1 MANYLIII
9 LFFVLQSQAGR
20 IKREPDTY
28 DFDVCPE
35 SHPYAFSRGHKCCS
49 QQNLDEPEFWIS
61 DACQADSIACPAP
74 SCEDLKEECFGNLKV
89 SGASIIGGEYLKI
102 EYSEGNRP
110 IFKKEN
116 RNSCIWWHR
125 PDRHWWIG
133 DCKNVGAS
141 SGFAYLQEDTS
152 CPNLPNLS
160 NPTWRR
166 ESSDEILNQ
175 FSVEIKLPQRRPL
188 EGDGVELI
196 AFTGT
201 AGVNVII
208 RKGKYKQTC
217 RFVFRNGQFR
227 CEKF

>member
-61 DACQADSIACPAP
+61 NACQADSIACPG
-74 SCEDLKEECFGNLKV
+74 SHCEDSEDKCFLDLKV
-89 SGASIIGGEYLKI
+89 SGDSNHNGYYNKII
-102 EYSEGNRP
+102 YSEGNRP
-110 IFKKEN
+110 IYLIEDGDL
-116 RNSCIWWHR
+116 CIWWHQ
-125 PDRHWWIG
+125 PYRHWWIG
-133 DCKNVGAS
+133 DCENIGTN
-141 SGFAYLQEDTS
+141 SGFAYLQEDSS
-152 CPNLPNLS
+152 CPNTPNPS

-166 ESSDEILNQ
+166 GGSDEILNE
-175 FSVEIKLPQRRPL
+175 FELTAEKSPL
-188 EGDGVELI
+188 EAVGVLSVI
-196 AFTGT
+196 FSGT

-208 RKGKYKQTC
+208 REGKYKQSC
-217 RFVFRNGQFR
+217 RFVYNRNGKFK
-227 CEKF
+227 CEKI